1 MTELTTKMPNLLYGT
16 AWKKERTADLVEQA
30 IQMGFRGIDTACQP
44 KHYDEKLVGV
54 ALQRLKE
61 QGVERH
67 SLYLQTKFTPLSG
80 QDPDNVPYVKDAIP
94 SVQVTQSF
102 NTSLNNLQTDY
113 LDALLLHSPLPTFEL
128 TIEAWHEMETL
139 HKIGRVKLLG
149 ISNCY
154 DLDLFKKLFDN
165 VTVKPAILQNRFYKE
180 SNYDKTLRQFCM
192 EQGVIYQSFWTLT
205 ANHHI
210 LTSHTMQSLADE
222 FKKTPAQL
230 FFRYLIQSGIVPLT
244 GTSSIQHMK
253 EDLDVVNFK
262 FSDEIMNTISELLG
276 HRH

>member
-1 MTELTTKMPNLLYGT
+1 MTKIPSLLYGT

-44 KHYDEKLVGV
+44 KHYDERLVGV

-61 QGVERH
+61 QGVERR
-67 SLYLQTKFTPLSG
+67 SLYLQTKFTPFSS

-113 LDALLLHSPLPTFEL
+113 LDAFLLHSPLPTFEL
-128 TIEAWHEMETL
+128 TIDAWHEMETL
-139 HKIGRVKLLG
+139 HKIGKVKLLG

-154 DLDLFKKLFDN
+154 DLDLFKKLFVN
-165 VTVKPAILQNRFYKE
+165 STIKPAILQNRFYKE
-180 SNYDKTLRQFCM
+180 SDYDKALRQFCTK
-192 EQGVIYQSFWTLT
+192 QNIIYQSFWTLT
-205 ANHHI
+205 ANSHI

-222 FKKTPAQL
+222 FQKTPAQL
-230 FFRYLIQSGIVPLT
+230 FFRYLIQSGVVPLT
-244 GTSSIQHMK
+244 GTCSIQHMK

-262 FSDEIMNTISELLG
+262 FGDEIMNTISELLN
-276 HRH
+276 

>member
-1 MTELTTKMPNLLYGT
+1 MSESTTKMPNLLYGT

-30 IQMGFRGIDTACQP
+30 VQIGFRGIDTACQP
-44 KHYDEKLVGV
+44 KHYDEKLVGI

-61 QGVERH
+61 QGVERR

-128 TIEAWHEMETL
+128 TLEVWHEMETL
-139 HKIGRVKLLG
+139 HKMGRVKLLG

-154 DLDLFKKLFDN
+154 DLDFFKKLFDN
-165 VTVKPAILQNRFYKE
+165 ATVKPAILQNRFYKE
-180 SNYDKTLRQFCM
+180 SNYDKTLRQFCT

-205 ANHHI
+205 ANPHI

-230 FFRYLIQSGIVPLT
+230 FFRYLTQSGIVPLT
-244 GTSSIQHMK
+244 GTCSVQHMK
-253 EDLDVVNFK
+253 EDLDVIDFK
-262 FSDEIMNTISELLG
+262 LSKNVMNAISTLLN
-276 HRH
+276 

>member
-1 MTELTTKMPNLLYGT
+1 MEIVMTKIPSLLYGT

-44 KHYDEKLVGV
+44 KHYDERLVGV

-61 QGVERH
+61 QGVERR
-67 SLYLQTKFTPLSG
+67 SLYLQTKFTPLSS

-113 LDALLLHSPLPTFEL
+113 LDAFLLHSPLPTFEL
-128 TIEAWHEMETL
+128 TIDAWHEMETL
-139 HKIGRVKLLG
+139 HKIGKVKLLG

-154 DLDLFKKLFDN
+154 DLDLFEKLFVN
-165 VTVKPAILQNRFYKE
+165 STIKPAILQNRFYKE
-180 SNYDKTLRQFCM
+180 SDYDKALRQFCTK
-192 EQGVIYQSFWTLT
+192 QNIIYQSFWTLT
-205 ANHHI
+205 ANSHI
-210 LTSHTMQSLADE
+210 LTSHTMQSLAEE

-230 FFRYLIQSGIVPLT
+230 FFRYLIQSGVVPLT
-244 GTSSIQHMK
+244 GTCSIQHMK
-253 EDLDVVNFK
+253 EDLDVMNFK
-262 FSDEIMNTISELLG
+262 FGDEIMNTISELLN
-276 HRH
+276 